1 MIYVCKDKAFA
12 EIRKMFYGKNAE
24 IRKMFYGKN
33 AEIHKMFYG
42 KNAEIR
48 KMFAYIRR
56 EKEVE
61 E

>member
-1 MIYVCKDKAFA
+1 
-12 EIRKMFYGKNAE
+12 MFYGKNAE
-24 IRKMFYGKN
+24 IRKMFY
-33 AEIHKMFYG
+33 A

>member
-1 MIYVCKDKAFA
+1 MIFVCKDKAFA
-12 EIRKMFYGKNAE
+12 EIRKMFYSKNAE
-24 IRKMFYGKN
+24 IRKMFYS
-33 AEIHKMFYG
+33 

>member
-1 MIYVCKDKAFA
+1 MIYVCKDKAFT

-24 IRKMFYGKN
+24 IRKIFYGKN
-33 AEIHKMFYG
+33 AEIRKMFYG

>member
-1 MIYVCKDKAFA
+1 
-12 EIRKMFYGKNAE
+12 MFYTE
-24 IRKMFYGKN
+24 
-33 AEIHKMFYG
+33 
-42 KNAEIR
+42 NAEIR

>member
-1 MIYVCKDKAFA
+1 
-12 EIRKMFYGKNAE
+12 MFYSKNAE
-24 IRKMFYGKN
+24 IR
-33 AEIHKMFYG
+33 KMFYG

>member
-12 EIRKMFYGKNAE
+12 EIRKMFQFRFAE
-24 IRKMFYGKN
+24 IRKMFYT
-33 AEIHKMFYG
+33 E
-42 KNAEIR
+42 NAEIR

>member
-1 MIYVCKDKAFA
+1 MCKDKAFA
-12 EIRKMFYGKNAE
+12 EIRKMFLCEY
-24 IRKMFYGKN
+24 
-33 AEIHKMFYG
+33 
-42 KNAEIR
+42 AEIR

>member
-1 MIYVCKDKAFA
+1 MPKSVKC
-12 EIRKMFYGKNAE
+12 
-24 IRKMFYGKN
+24 
-33 AEIHKMFYG
+33 FYG

>member
-1 MIYVCKDKAFA
+1 
-12 EIRKMFYGKNAE
+12 
-24 IRKMFYGKN
+24 
-33 AEIHKMFYG
+33 MFYG

>member
-1 MIYVCKDKAFA
+1 
-12 EIRKMFYGKNAE
+12 MFYGKNAE
-24 IRKMFYGKN
+24 IR
-33 AEIHKMFYG
+33 KMFYG

>member
-1 MIYVCKDKAFA
+1 
-12 EIRKMFYGKNAE
+12 MFYGKNAE
-24 IRKMFYGKN
+24 IRKMFM
-33 AEIHKMFYG
+33 AKMPKSVKYFMT

>member
-1 MIYVCKDKAFA
+1 MPKSVKC
-12 EIRKMFYGKNAE
+12 FYSKNAE
-24 IRKMFYGKN
+24 IRKMFYSKN
-33 AEIHKMFYG
+33 AEIRKMFYS

>member
-1 MIYVCKDKAFA
+1 MIYVCKDKAF
-12 EIRKMFYGKNAE
+12 AE

>member
-12 EIRKMFYGKNAE
+12 EIRKMFYS
-24 IRKMFYGKN
+24 
-33 AEIHKMFYG
+33 

>member
-12 EIRKMFYGKNAE
+12 EIRKMFYSKNAD

-33 AEIHKMFYG
+33 AEIRKMFYG